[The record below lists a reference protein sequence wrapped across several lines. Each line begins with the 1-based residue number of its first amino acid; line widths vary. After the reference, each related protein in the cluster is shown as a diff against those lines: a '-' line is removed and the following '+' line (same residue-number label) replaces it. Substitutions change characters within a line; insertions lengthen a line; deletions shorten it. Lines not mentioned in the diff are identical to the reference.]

1 MRTLLEE
8 RGCVVCGIVRTGED
22 AIRRCEQLAPDV
34 VLMDLHLEGEMT
46 GIEAAKTIL
55 SQCRVPVIFIT
66 SEPDEQMLHHAS
78 TVAASALLTKPVRT
92 HELVAAIKFALAR
105 NSQAQPFSASEEEF
119 KRVIQSIEG
128 IIWESDLQRNSFS
141 FVSRQAA
148 SILGYSPS
156 DWVSTPDFWRKHVFH
171 EDAPVIEQVEQ
182 RLIRSQSNYTL
193 RYRMISA
200 NGRIVWLKD
209 VVSVVRTEE
218 GPIRLCGVMED
229 ITRQKLTE
237 QKLLESKEQYRDLIE
252 AAPDMIYSLSSVDGV
267 ITMLNPAFEKCTGF
281 DSINFIGRSFISLI
295 HPDDLNL
302 AIARYQR
309 IISGEFLPPVELRF
323 RTARPG
329 EYLFCEITS
338 RPIVQNANV
347 TGVIEVVRDI
357 TERKMANEKLLHHA
371 LYDPLTGLA
380 NRTLF
385 MDRLN
390 HSITRIERNPKRR
403 FAVLFIDLD
412 RFKLVND
419 SLGHILGDEL
429 LKQAAYRLR
438 RCLRP
443 EDTVARIGGD
453 EFVVLIEKADEALD
467 VSSVAERIQTELKTP
482 FVLNSHDVFTTAS
495 IGVAFSTHDYKTAEE
510 ILRDADT
517 AMYRAKSSGR
527 ARFEIFDEAMHHHVM
542 FTLRMETDLRKAIDS
557 GQLQMRYQ
565 PIVSLSHHHVV
576 GFEALLRWKHPE
588 RGLIPASEFIV
599 LAEETGLIHPLGQ
612 LAVRTA
618 ITQLGEWQKTLGA
631 RFPFRVSVN
640 LSAKQFTNPELVA
653 NVEALLREASI
664 HPSSLA
670 LELTETAFMENRQV
684 VEEMLK
690 ELRALRV
697 KIQIDDFGTG
707 YSSLSYL
714 HRFAIDALKVDS
726 SFVHSMNE
734 NLEILRT
741 IVDLS
746 KNLGLET
753 IVEGVETAMQAEQL
767 RLLGYDSAQG
777 FFFSPALIA
786 EDVPIYL
793 SKMKF
798 PSRL

>member
-1 MRTLLEE
+1 MRNLLEE
-8 RGCVVCGIVRTGED
+8 HGYTVCGVVRSGED
-22 AIRRCEQLAPDV
+22 AIRSSEQLEPDV
-34 VLMDLHLEGEMT
+34 VLMDIRLEGGMS
-46 GIEAAKTIL
+46 GIDAASAII
-55 SQCRVPVIFIT
+55 SQSKVPVIFIT
-66 SEPDEQMLHHAS
+66 AEADAAALQQAS
-78 TVAASALLTKPVRT
+78 AVAASGFLTKPIRT
-92 HELVAAIKFALAR
+92 EELIGSIKIALAR
-105 NSQAQPFSASEEEF
+105 SASTFAASQEEF

-128 IIWESDLQRNSFS
+128 IIWESDLQRSSFS
-141 FVSRQAA
+141 FVSRQSAA
-148 SILGYSPS
+148 ILGYSPLE
-156 DWVSTPDFWRKHVFH
+156 WASTTDFWKEHLFP
-171 EDAPVIEQVEQ
+171 EDAPVIAQVEQ
-182 RLIRSQSNYTL
+182 RLIRSQSNYNL
-193 RYRMISA
+193 RYRMVAAS
-200 NGRIVWLKD
+200 GRIVWLKD
-209 VVSVVRTEE
+209 VVSVVRSED
-218 GPIRLCGVMED
+218 GPVRLCGVMED

-252 AAPDMIYSLSSVDGV
+252 AAPDIIYSLSSVDGV

-281 DSINFIGRSFISLI
+281 DSTNFIGKSFITLI

-323 RTARPG
+323 RTSRHD
-329 EYLFCEITS
+329 EFLFCEITS
-338 RPIVQNANV
+338 RPILQNGTV

-380 NRTLF
+380 NRALF

-390 HSITRIERNPKRR
+390 HSITRTERHPNRR

-429 LKQAAYRLR
+429 LKQAASRLR

-467 VSSVAERIQTELKTP
+467 VSSVAERIQAELKSP
-482 FVLNSHDVFTTAS
+482 FTLNSHEVFTTAS
-495 IGVAFSTHDYKTAEE
+495 IGVAFSTREYKAAEE

-517 AMYRAKSSGR
+517 AMYRAKSRGR

-557 GQLQMRYQ
+557 GQLMMQYQ
-565 PIVSLSHHHVV
+565 PIVSLSRHNLV

-588 RGLIPASEFIV
+588 KGIIPAAEFIG

-612 LAVRTA
+612 LAVRST
-618 ITQLGEWQKTLGA
+618 IIQLGDWQKSLGA
-631 RFPFRVSVN
+631 GFPFRVSVN
-640 LSAKQFTNPELVA
+640 LSAKQFTNPELVSQI
-653 NVEALLREASI
+653 EQLLREASI
-664 HPSSLA
+664 RPSSLA
-670 LELTETAFMENRQV
+670 IELTETAFMENREV

-741 IVDLS
+741 IVGLS

-777 FFFSPALIA
+777 YFFAPALSA
-786 EDVPIYL
+786 EEVPAFV
-793 SKMKF
+793 SRMKL
-798 PSRL
+798 PTPL